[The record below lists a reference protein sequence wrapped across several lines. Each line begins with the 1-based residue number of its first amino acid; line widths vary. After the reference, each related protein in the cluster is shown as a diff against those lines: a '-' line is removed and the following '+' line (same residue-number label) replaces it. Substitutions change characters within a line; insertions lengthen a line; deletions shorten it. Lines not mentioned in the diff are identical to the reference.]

1 MLLIIS
7 LKFQFVKG
15 LLEMKGVNISQIQN
29 NLFKVLKL
37 AAIQQARNGG
47 VVAFMVPGY
56 MVDKTYLDIATYLG
70 AFGAYLMP
78 Q

>member
-47 VVAFMVPGY
+47 VVTFMVH
-56 MVDKTYLDIATYLG
+56 LW
-70 AFGAYLMP
+70 
-78 Q
+78 